1 MDIGTMNGTTMFIR
15 KLVATAIMAIA
26 ATGIATATAQG
37 QAGGAAGPSFTSA
50 SGPVAYTMTMA
61 ADHSSATVALTSGT
75 FEMTPGA
82 ITVRASDGTVVGAI
96 PTTLRTEAGQSF
108 EVTPAVDR
116 SGTVLTLTPT
126 AGPAP
131 EAMTAE
137 PVALQS
143 IGNAGTIAAGIAIG
157 CVVGIVLLWWFFF
170 PAGVII
176 GCAIGAAIGGAIG
189 AGV

>member
-1 MDIGTMNGTTMFIR
+1 MFIR

-37 QAGGAAGPSFTSA
+37 QAGVAAGPSFTSV
-50 SGPVAYTMTMA
+50 SGPVAYTTTLA
-61 ADHSSATVALTSGT
+61 ADHSSATVTLASGT

-82 ITVRASDGTVVGAI
+82 VTVRASDGSVVGAI
-96 PTTLRTEAGQSF
+96 PTTLRMETGQSF
-108 EVTPAVDR
+108 EVAPAVDR

-131 EAMTAE
+131 EAMTSPEA
-137 PVALQS
+137 VALQS

-170 PAGVII
+170 PAGILI
-176 GCAIGAAIGGAIG
+176 GCAVGAVIGGAIG

>member
-1 MDIGTMNGTTMFIR
+1 MFIR

-37 QAGGAAGPSFTSA
+37 QAGVAAGPSFTSV
-50 SGPVAYTMTMA
+50 SGPVAYTTTLA
-61 ADHSSATVALTSGT
+61 ADRSSATVTLASGT

-82 ITVRASDGTVVGAI
+82 VTVRAGDGTVVGAI
-96 PTTLRTEAGQSF
+96 PTTLRMQTGQSF

-116 SGTVLTLTPT
+116 TGTVLTLTPT

-131 EAMTAE
+131 GPVTTSPEA
-137 PVALQS
+137 VALQS

-157 CVVGIVLLWWFFF
+157 CVIGIFIGIWFFF
-170 PAGVII
+170 VGAII
-176 GCAIGAAIGGAIG
+176 GCAVGAVIGGFIG